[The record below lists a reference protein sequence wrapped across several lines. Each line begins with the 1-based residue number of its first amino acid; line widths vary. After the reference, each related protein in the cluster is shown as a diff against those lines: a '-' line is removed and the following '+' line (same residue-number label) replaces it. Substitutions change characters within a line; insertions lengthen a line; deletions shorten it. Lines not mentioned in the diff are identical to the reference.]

1 MKLSLRY
8 TLLNWLLVVLLWSA
22 ESLAVTFPWFKEE
35 TAPEQPP
42 IPAQPQQPPA
52 ETQPPVPTLAPMLRQ
67 VLPAVVNIATSG
79 KVIIEDNPL
88 LNDPIFRYFFRD
100 IPSMPRERRTQSI
113 GSGVIVDSDHGY
125 ILTNHHVIKNAD
137 IIYVT
142 LKDKRRLKAKLI
154 GSDPETDIAVLQV
167 EKDRLTALPLGD
179 SDKLEV
185 GDFVVAIGNPFGLG
199 QTVTLGIVSALGR
212 TGLGIEGYENFI
224 QTDASINPG
233 NSGGALVDLNGNLV
247 GINTAIVGPSGGNV
261 GIGFAIPVNMA
272 REVMDQIVKYG
283 GVKRG
288 LLGVQVQDLTPE
300 LIKAIGLGVTEGA
313 LVSGL
318 TKGSA
323 ADKAGIQPGD
333 LIVRFDNRPV
343 KNSASLRNMVGLKRV
358 GDSATIE
365 LIRDGKPIRVTVTI
379 GKPTQ
384 GETVSGEIPLLE
396 GAQFADIPEDHPL
409 FGRVQGVI
417 VAGVE
422 LNSPAWQAGLRE
434 GDIVL
439 SVNRQAVRSVDEFL
453 KIASHSP
460 NRLLL
465 RIQRGNVSLF
475 LVLER

>member
-1 MKLSLRY
+1 MKLRSRY
-8 TLLNWLLVVLLWSA
+8 ILLNWLLVALFWSA
-22 ESLAVTFPWFKEE
+22 ASPAITFPWLREE
-35 TAPEQPP
+35 TAPEQPS
-42 IPAQPQQPPA
+42 IPAEEPKAPA
-52 ETQPPVPTLAPMLRQ
+52 GTQLPTPTLAPMLNQ

-79 KVIIEDNPL
+79 KVVIEDNPL

-100 IPSMPRERRTQSI
+100 IPSMPRERRIQSI
-113 GSGVIVDSDHGY
+113 GSGVIVDADNGY

-179 SDKLEV
+179 SDQLEV

-233 NSGGALVDLNGNLV
+233 NSGGALVDWHGNLV
-247 GINTAIVGPSGGNV
+247 GINTAIVGPTGGNV

-300 LIKAIGLGVTEGA
+300 LIKAMGLEVTEGA

-323 ADKAGIQPGD
+323 ADKAGIQAGD
-333 LIVRFDNRPV
+333 VIVRFDNRPV

-358 GDSATIE
+358 GESATVE
-365 LIRDGKPIRVTVTI
+365 LIRDGKPMTVTVTI
-379 GKPTQ
+379 GKPTSA
-384 GETVSGEIPLLE
+384 EAISGEIPLLE
-396 GAQFADIPEDHPL
+396 GAQFAEIPQDHPL
-409 FGRVQGVI
+409 FGRIQGVM

-422 LNSPAWQAGLRE
+422 LNSPVWQAGLRQ
-434 GDIVL
+434 GDLIL
-439 SVNRQAVRSVDEFL
+439 SVNRKPVRSVDEFV
-453 KIASHSP
+453 KIASGSP

-465 RIQRGNVSLF
+465 RIQRGDFSLF